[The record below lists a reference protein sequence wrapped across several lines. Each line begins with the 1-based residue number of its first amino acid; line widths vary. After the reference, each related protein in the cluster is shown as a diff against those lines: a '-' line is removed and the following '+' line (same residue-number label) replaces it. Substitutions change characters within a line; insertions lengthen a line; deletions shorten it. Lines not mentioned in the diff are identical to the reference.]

1 DAQAPSA
8 SALAPTIPAAPK
20 PGSASPNEDPAP
32 GWDPHVARTV
42 PDRVRPPE
50 AERAACAFDQAVC
63 VHVGTGARRA
73 PVDRTL
79 AVARDTL
86 RFLDRQGLPS
96 PLPDAGRGGTMA
108 LDVYLTTDGAPT
120 DAYAEL
126 DASPGHFDRAP
137 AYILAPVPDEPDCR
151 SDAAIASAV
160 TRATLH
166 GLDAAHHASTARMI
180 GGYVAGF
187 VAPCPA
193 QSLTDVDDFQRQ
205 PHRALTRDTPGSA
218 LFVKYLDER
227 WGAGGVGA
235 VAFGLV
241 ATSAQ
246 RSDPNRWLLSN
257 EPDLWDA
264 LRRVMLDR
272 KSSLGNVLID
282 FAVHRAFVGD
292 RSDGAHLSDVAW
304 LGSAGRIGFEWAVDY
319 GSLPRRLAPLH
330 DVEPTGSSYVY
341 VDLAGTDPHAGLRLI
356 AEWETSFVFQWAIVR
371 LDERG
376 IELGRKM
383 GGGVYGEDTLQLT
396 MTDVDGAHALLVVG
410 TNLGHDDRHADF
422 DPDAGP
428 PRAAGHT
435 VTLYPL

>member
-1 DAQAPSA
+1 
-8 SALAPTIPAAPK
+8 
-20 PGSASPNEDPAP
+20 
-32 GWDPHVARTV
+32 
-42 PDRVRPPE
+42 
-50 AERAACAFDQAVC
+50 
-63 VHVGTGARRA
+63 
-73 PVDRTL
+73 
-79 AVARDTL
+79 
-86 RFLDRQGLPS
+86 
-96 PLPDAGRGGTMA
+96 
-108 LDVYLTTDGAPT
+108 
-120 DAYAEL
+120 
-126 DASPGHFDRAP
+126 
-137 AYILAPVPDEPDCR
+137 
-151 SDAAIASAV
+151 
-160 TRATLH
+160 
-166 GLDAAHHASTARMI
+166 
-180 GGYVAGF
+180 
-187 VAPCPA
+187 
-193 QSLTDVDDFQRQ
+193 
-205 PHRALTRDTPGSA
+205 
-218 LFVKYLDER
+218 
-227 WGAGGVGA
+227 
-235 VAFGLV
+235 
-241 ATSAQ
+241 
-246 RSDPNRWLLSN
+246 
-257 EPDLWDA
+257 
-264 LRRVMLDR
+264 MLDR